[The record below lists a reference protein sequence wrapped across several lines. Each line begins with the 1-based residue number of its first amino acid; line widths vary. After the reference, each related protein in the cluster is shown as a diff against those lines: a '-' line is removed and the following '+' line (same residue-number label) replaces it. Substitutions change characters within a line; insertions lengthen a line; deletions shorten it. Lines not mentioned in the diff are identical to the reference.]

1 MTYQQLLFSFEG
13 RITRQIFWAAWGVGV
28 ALSFLIVFVHPL
40 FGILSLALIW
50 PQIAIGCKRF
60 HDFGKTYWLQL
71 IGLIPIVGGLIV
83 LVWAGITPSDPGDN
97 AYGPPFA
104 GLKSE

>member
-13 RITRQIFWAAWGVGV
+13 RVPRQIFWIAWGIGV
-28 ALSFLIVFVHPL
+28 AVSFAVFFASP
-40 FGILSLALIW
+40 IWAIASLVLIW

-60 HDFGKTYWLQL
+60 HDFGKSGWLQL
-71 IGLIPIVGGLIV
+71 IGLIPFVGGLIV

-97 AYGPPFA
+97 IYGPPFS
-104 GLKSE
+104 GLKTE

>member
-13 RITRQIFWAAWGVGV
+13 RVPRQIFWIAWGIGV
-28 ALSFLIVFVHPL
+28 AVSFAVFFASP
-40 FGILSLALIW
+40 IWAIASLVLIW

-60 HDFGKTYWLQL
+60 HDFGKSGWLQL
-71 IGLIPIVGGLIV
+71 IGLLPFVGGLLV

-97 AYGPPFA
+97 IYGPPFS
-104 GLKSE
+104 GLKTE